1 MIYTYQ
7 ELLSK
12 KEKGEHLDWNTITKE
27 QLENLFINE
36 EISNSLIANLYEV
49 PAKTVSSKRSRLGIT
64 MNSPK
69 YLYKR
74 YQENN
79 SSLFYTL
86 NTNSKEELSK
96 VENIDWISK
105 ALTHYLFR
113 NGPVEDMHSAGK
125 LSQTDMKT
133 LNKYMVNRI
142 AGLLKLANNGE
153 WLKIVLMLK
162 TLEPYGREWDK
173 AEYDT
178 EEIELIFQHMFEIS
192 KERNKNL
199 AKD

>member
-1 MIYTYQ
+1 
-7 ELLSK
+7 
-12 KEKGEHLDWNTITKE
+12 
-27 QLENLFINE
+27 LENLFINE